1 MPQLHLL
8 KSEAK
13 RSHLD
18 SIDGIIRISSLI
30 ESTTGASKRSILI
43 RENRIRRDVFSP
55 DRCGRGWWWPGAWM
69 TTPRRPSPPPAGE
82 RDDDGGAAGREE
94 REAARRVEERRRL
107 GFRGEWIANWRLADW
122 RRGVYRRSRRE
133 GEGLALVA
141 ESFFFSLFFWSLL
154 DFGPIS
160 LDFQIFFVHFMVS
173 FCDFFS
179 RLQNIQCCF
188 YFQNQGVLSNDNE
201 IGGSIEWIW
210 LRIQILKLI
219 YPGKLPW
226 QISSFLCPGL
236 SLRMFLQY
244 NLSNKKLLLFDI
256 QKQKWV
262 KLFKFYQSVLYI
274 KIDL

>member
-69 TTPRRPSPPPAGE
+69 TTPRRPSPPPGGE

-133 GEGLALVA
+133 VEGLALVA

-160 LDFQIFFVHFMVS
+160 LDFQIFFRS
-173 FCDFFS
+173 FYGLFLRFFS

-188 YFQNQGVLSNDNE
+188 LFSKS
-201 IGGSIEWIW
+201 GG
-210 LRIQILKLI
+210 LKQ
-219 YPGKLPW
+219 W
-226 QISSFLCPGL
+226 QRDWGFH
-236 SLRMFLQY
+236 RVNM
-244 NLSNKKLLLFDI
+244 
-256 QKQKWV
+256 V
-262 KLFKFYQSVLYI
+262 KNPNPE
-274 KIDL
+274 IDLSRETAVTNFVFFMPWS